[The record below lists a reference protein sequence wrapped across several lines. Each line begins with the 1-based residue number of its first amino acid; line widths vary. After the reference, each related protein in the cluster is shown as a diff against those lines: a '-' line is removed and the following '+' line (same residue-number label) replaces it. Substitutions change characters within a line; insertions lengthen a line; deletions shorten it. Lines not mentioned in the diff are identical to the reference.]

1 MYHSYALKS
10 RTKSGALRAAIFSKR
25 LLITGKFYGFGKT
38 SGEYLRATV
47 LKCTATVDLLAD
59 VIESNYSYI
68 LTISFLISVQDSQT
82 PKDMKH
88 ILKNVS
94 V

>member
-1 MYHSYALKS
+1 MVLVNH
-10 RTKSGALRAAIFSKR
+10 
-25 LLITGKFYGFGKT
+25 FGKK

-59 VIESNYSYI
+59 VIESNYSYK
-68 LTISFLISVQDSQT
+68 TISFLISVQDSQT

>member
-1 MYHSYALKS
+1 M
-10 RTKSGALRAAIFSKR
+10 
-25 LLITGKFYGFGKT
+25 GFLVNHFGIK

-47 LKCTATVDLLAD
+47 LKCTATLDLLAD
-59 VIESNYSYI
+59 VIESNYSYK
-68 LTISFLISVQDSQT
+68 TISFLISVQDSQT

>member
-1 MYHSYALKS
+1 LGKS
-10 RTKSGALRAAIFSKR
+10 QES
-25 LLITGKFYGFGKT
+25 
-38 SGEYLRATV
+38 ATV
-47 LKCTATVDLLAD
+47 LKFIATVDLLAD
-59 VIESNYSYI
+59 VIESNYSYK
-68 LTISFLISVQDSQT
+68 TISFLISVQDSQT